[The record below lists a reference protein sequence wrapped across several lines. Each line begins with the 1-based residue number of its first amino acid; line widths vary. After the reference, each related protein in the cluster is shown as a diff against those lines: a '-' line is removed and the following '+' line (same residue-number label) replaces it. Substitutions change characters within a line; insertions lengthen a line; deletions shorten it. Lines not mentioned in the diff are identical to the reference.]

1 MAETRSFAT
10 KADYEKRYGSGAP
23 ERVEVLLQD
32 ASALLRSNFIAYHQT
47 AYIEGLNL
55 RFDENACAVT
65 CAIVARAVNVP
76 AGFEGAS
83 QYSQHAGPYE
93 STLTF
98 ANPTADLYVTRS
110 ERTRLGLSGIRIG
123 SIQPMFKQDH
133 EVNDGSN

>member
-1 MAETRSFAT
+1 MAETKSFAT
-10 KADYEKRYGSGAP
+10 KADYEARYGTGAP

-47 AYIEGLNL
+47 AYREGLNS

-76 AGFEGAS
+76 SGFEGAS
-83 QYSQHAGPYE
+83 QYSQHAGPYA

-110 ERTRLGLSGIRIG
+110 ERARLGLSGVRIG
-123 SIQPMFKQDH
+123 SIQPMGKHDH
-133 EVNDGSN
+133 EVSDGSN

>member
-47 AYIEGLNL
+47 AYKEGLNL

-65 CAIVARAVNVP
+65 C
-76 AGFEGAS
+76 AS

-123 SIQPMFKQDH
+123 SIQPMCKQDH
-133 EVNDGSN
+133 EVNDVSH

>member
-1 MAETRSFAT
+1 MAETKSFAT
-10 KADYEKRYGSGAP
+10 KADYEARYGTGAP

-47 AYIEGLNL
+47 AYKEGLNP
-55 RFDENACAVT
+55 RFDENACAVV

-76 AGFEGAS
+76 SGFEGAS
-83 QYSQHAGPYE
+83 QYSQHAGPYA

-110 ERTRLGLSGIRIG
+110 ERARLGLSGVRIG
-123 SIQPMFKQDH
+123 SIQPMDKHDH
-133 EVNDGSN
+133 EVSDGSN

>member
-1 MAETRSFAT
+1 MAETKSFAT
-10 KADYEKRYGSGAP
+10 KADYEARYGTGAP

-47 AYIEGLNL
+47 AYKEGLNS

-76 AGFEGAS
+76 SGFEGAS
-83 QYSQHAGPYE
+83 QYSQHAGPYA

-110 ERTRLGLSGIRIG
+110 ERARLGLSGVRIS
-123 SIQPMFKQDH
+123 SIQPMGKHDH
-133 EVNDGSN
+133 EVQDGSN